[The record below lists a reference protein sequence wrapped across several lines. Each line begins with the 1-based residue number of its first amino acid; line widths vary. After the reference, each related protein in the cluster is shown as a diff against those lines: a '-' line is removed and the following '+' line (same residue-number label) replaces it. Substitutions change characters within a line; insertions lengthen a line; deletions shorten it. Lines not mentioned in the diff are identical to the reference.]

1 MTVRRFLPVPISLPA
16 FAGLL
21 ILWSALPAIAQPSGA
36 VRISNWELN
45 LHGAAMRPGL
55 FDESSGA
62 LQFGGRVFRNF
73 GSGLS
78 LGANVD
84 WARSSDVTVAPFDG
98 LSASL
103 LLYSA

>member
-1 MTVRRFLPVPISLPA
+1 MTARRILPVPSFVPA
-16 FAGLL
+16 LAVVLV
-21 ILWSALPAIAQPSGA
+21 LWSALAATAQPSNA
-36 VRISNWELN
+36 PRISNWELN
-45 LHGAAMRPGL
+45 LHGATLRPDL

-103 LLYSA
+103 